1 MAEQAIRFNAPPGQ
15 TITLDVVDISD
26 DSLQQSALTCTES
39 SNDKGTYTT
48 ASFTDTLTGRH
59 SIIKKIGGTAFG
71 KDYVTLA
78 NASATYQSDEYK
90 LLIAGSDVSA
100 DKLRKFFTNAR
111 EPISGA
117 ATGFQRF
124 RVYEDDGTTT
134 AFDLDWK
141 TTNGTI
147 EPV

>member
-1 MAEQAIRFNAPPGQ
+1 MANTPVKFARAYD
-15 TITLDVVDISD
+15 T
-26 DSLQQSALTCTES
+26 SLTVKLVAAGGSGTPNGSGYACTNSNGFQSFTVAEALTGAFYAYAYDSE
-39 SNDKGTYTT
+39 NEIAYQGFVLLVDTT
-48 ASFTDTLTGRH
+48 ATHYCLDDLT
-59 SIIKKIGGTAFG
+59 TAI
-71 KDYVTLA
+71 
-78 NASATYQSDEYK
+78 AS
-90 LLIAGSDVSA
+90 

-117 ATGFQRF
+117 ATGYQRF

-141 TTNGTI
+141 TSDGTI